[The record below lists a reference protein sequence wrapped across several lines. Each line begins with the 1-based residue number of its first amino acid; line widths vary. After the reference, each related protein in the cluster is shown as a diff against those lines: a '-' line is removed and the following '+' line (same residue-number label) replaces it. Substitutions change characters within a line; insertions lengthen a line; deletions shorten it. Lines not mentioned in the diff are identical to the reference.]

1 MTLNSYRP
9 ETEQNLLRKSL
20 KSCQKKGLRA
30 TEARSQSALR
40 FLVFRSFLWKMVS
53 QIKVSSLPDAKS
65 KVSTS
70 RQSPDERRQSYM
82 KLTMSAF
89 SDERARQQLERVQEK
104 RLKNLVDFQT
114 NGGEYVKPAI

>member
-1 MTLNSYRP
+1 MT
-9 ETEQNLLRKSL
+9 
-20 KSCQKKGLRA
+20 
-30 TEARSQSALR
+30 
-40 FLVFRSFLWKMVS
+40 
-53 QIKVSSLPDAKS
+53 SLPDAKS
-65 KVSTS
+65 QVSTS

-114 NGGEYVKPAI
+114 NGGEYVKPAISVHGHLLRDI